1 MLHVSS
7 YVGNQMSTLPYEVV
21 PREQV
26 SQEREQQIGMQ
37 TGLREPLT
45 AAAKSVARIQSL
57 LRRKSPVMQQIVR
70 SPLLKRRLMSPRLAS
85 PVPGQG

>member
-21 PREQV
+21 PREHV

-70 SPLLKRRLMSPRLAS
+70 SPLLKRQLMSPRLAS
-85 PVPGQG
+85 HVPGQG

>member
-45 AAAKSVARIQSL
+45 AVAKSVARIQSL

-70 SPLLKRRLMSPRLAS
+70 SPLLKRRLMSPRFEEKMQL
-85 PVPGQG
+85 

>member
-7 YVGNQMSTLPYEVV
+7 YVGNQMSTLPYEV

-26 SQEREQQIGMQ
+26 SQEGEQQIGMQ
-37 TGLREPLT
+37 TGLQEPLT

-85 PVPGQG
+85 RVPGQG

>member
-1 MLHVSS
+1 
-7 YVGNQMSTLPYEVV
+7 MSILPYEV

-26 SQEREQQIGMQ
+26 SQEGEQQIGMQ

-85 PVPGQG
+85 HVPGQG

>member
-1 MLHVSS
+1 
-7 YVGNQMSTLPYEVV
+7 MSTLPYEVV

-57 LRRKSPVMQQIVR
+57 LRRKSPVM
-70 SPLLKRRLMSPRLAS
+70 
-85 PVPGQG
+85 